1 MKTTVQA
8 LKELYAKL
16 GGNLAD
22 VALIERIPEMIEALN
37 SIAVAVPSVTAA
49 DAGKVLTVS
58 DAGAWEAAAASG
70 GGAVWI
76 DLDIPQVIYPTS
88 PLNFVTNHEL
98 LDQIIQQIDE
108 AYEAGKMIYIRA
120 WNHFVN
126 YEINMYSVHPNAEVI
141 YSLVGRT
148 DDVEGSLWDQNKTFI
163 FAAAHVVNETDP
175 GVILFDATA
184 SEIYAANSGMY
195 YYSD

>member
-1 MKTTVQA
+1 MGK
-8 LKELYAKL
+8 LYGTRKHGVMAHN
-16 GGNLAD
+16 GEVG
-22 VALIERIPEMIEALN
+22 
-37 SIAVAVPSVTAA
+37 
-49 DAGKVLTVS
+49 
-58 DAGAWEAAAASG
+58 G

-76 DLDIPQVIYPTS
+76 DLDIPQVIYPTG

-120 WNHFVN
+120 WNHFAN
-126 YEINMYSVHPNAEVI
+126 PEINMYSMHPNAEVI

-148 DDVEGSLWDQNKTFI
+148 DDVEGSSWDQNKTFI
-163 FAAAHVVNETDP
+163 FAAARAVNETDP